1 MPEKSLG
8 PSLAHSSHSIAI
20 WKLLLQSLRLGAE
33 KMLHK
38 HLWNELNEWGERQSD
53 SRSDIKGNFL
63 SHSFNTSLLRAYHNV
78 PGFVLGA
85 GMQQ

>member
-1 MPEKSLG
+1 MPEESLG

-20 WKLLLQSLRLGAE
+20 WKLLLQRLRLGAE
-33 KMLHK
+33 KVLHK
-38 HLWNELNEWGERQSD
+38 RLWNELNEWRERQSD

-63 SHSFNTSLLRAYHNV
+63 SHSFNRSLLRAYRNV